1 MDKVEKALKTAQ
13 SKVRTEEKG
22 PAAPSSDDVQVRLQG
37 ADATEEAKLEGSL
50 DIATEDKVEISVG
63 DVKVEVAVETVEVQE
78 KGITNDR
85 QEDAATLEWEKE
97 LEAAIEA
104 LKEREAEC
112 AKREEELSRI
122 QSLKAEVQEKALR
135 LSEAF
140 ENARNAATAADAEV
154 AIAMSLAEES
164 VAMEVEA
171 TQRVS
176 DGEIALQKAEGEAS
190 KKDATQAASV
200 LVAVDIAEKLS
211 LQVAKTAEVLLQKT
225 ELKQEDAI
233 KQESIAAEVEEKV
246 VDLPAKKV
254 VFSLVH

>member
-1 MDKVEKALKTAQ
+1 LEKVKKTLKAAQ
-13 SKVRTEEKG
+13 SRVRGEEKG
-22 PAAPSSDDVQVRLQG
+22 AAAPSSDEVQVRLQG
-37 ADATEEAKLEGSL
+37 PDATEEAKLEGSL

-63 DVKVEVAVETVEVQE
+63 GVNGEAAVETVEVQE
-78 KGITNDR
+78 KGIAY

-104 LKEREAEC
+104 LKEREAEY

-122 QSLKAEVQEKALR
+122 QFLKAEIQEKALR
-135 LSEAF
+135 LSEMF
-140 ENARNAATAADAEV
+140 ENARNAATGADAEV

-176 DGEIALQKAEGEAS
+176 DGEIALHKAEGGASQKEA
-190 KKDATQAASV
+190 DQAVSV
-200 LVAVDIAEKLS
+200 LAAVDIAEKLS
-211 LQVAKTAEVLLQKT
+211 LQVAKSAEALLLES

-233 KQESIAAEVEEKV
+233 KQANIAAEAEEKV
-246 VDLPAKKV
+246 VTLPSNLF
-254 VFSLVH
+254 VFSVVD